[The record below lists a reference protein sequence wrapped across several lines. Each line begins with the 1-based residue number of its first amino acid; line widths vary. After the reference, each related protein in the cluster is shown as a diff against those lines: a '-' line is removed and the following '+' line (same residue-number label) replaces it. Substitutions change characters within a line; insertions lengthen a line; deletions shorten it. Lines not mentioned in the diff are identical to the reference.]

1 MRLINR
7 VLAALLSLA
16 LIAVSLLLIIEVIVD
31 RASHRTA
38 IVNWHTAYHWA
49 QRNSWA
55 AGSIRVTS
63 GILVLI
69 GLVLL
74 IAELKRPRVSRFAAD
89 PAGAGADGID
99 TAYTRRGLAAAIRSA
114 VTAVDGVRSVAVK
127 VKRRNVKIAAIA
139 SAQDRAAARSLRDPI
154 AEAARERL
162 TALKLRRSPSV
173 LVRVAPR
180 SR

>member
-7 VLAALLSLA
+7 LLAALLALA
-16 LIAVSLLLIIEVIVD
+16 LIAVSVLLIIEVIVD

-49 QRNSWA
+49 QHNAWT
-55 AGSIRVTS
+55 AGSIRVTC
-63 GILVLI
+63 GILIVV

-74 IAELKRPRVSRFAAD
+74 IAELKPARVSRLPAD
-89 PAGAGADGID
+89 PAEAGADAID

-114 VTAVDGVRSVAVK
+114 VIAVDGVRSTSVK
-127 VKRRNVKIAAIA
+127 VKRRKVKIAATA
-139 SAQDRAAARSLRDPI
+139 SAQDRTAARSLRDPI
-154 AEAARERL
+154 TDAARQRL
-162 TALKLRRSPSV
+162 SALKLRRTPSV
-173 LVRVAPR
+173 SVRVAPR